1 MFGLMPWAKYR
12 LKLGKLQT
20 SRQKTLKAF
29 QEDMKKTPPMD
40 AVPFKSPVEYRAE
53 VRSQMNFEVGM
64 LDDEIEILRSTY
76 LLQRAGKRFLEVPSR
91 EEPGMW
97 EEAHQFGVH
106 HLSRKGM
113 AKVVADLHADGKATR
128 EAVLAWV
135 TPSIGFIGA
144 LIGLVAAF
152 KK

>member
-1 MFGLMPWAKYR
+1 MFGIVPWANYR
-12 LKLGKLQT
+12 LKLRKLQV
-20 SRQKTLKAF
+20 SRQKTMKHF
-29 QEDMKKTPPMD
+29 QEAMKKTPSMD
-40 AVPFKSPVEYRAE
+40 AVPFKSPADYRAE
-53 VRSQMNFEVGM
+53 VRSQMNYEVGM

-76 LLQRAGKRFLEVPSR
+76 LLQLAQSRFLEIPSR
-91 EEPGMW
+91 DDDAMW
-97 EEAHQFGVH
+97 EEAHQLGVH

-128 EAVLAWV
+128 EAILAWV
-135 TPSIGFIGA
+135 TPSIGLIGA